1 MHSESYLLETGG
13 DKLYSAALLSTGK
26 VITMASPDRYDVA
39 IIGAGA
45 AGLMCAITAGQRG
58 RKVVVLD
65 QGKRPG
71 RKILL
76 SGGGRCNFTNMY
88 TSAENYL
95 SENTHFAKSALAR
108 YTQWDF
114 QALVDKYNIPWH
126 EKTLG
131 QLFCDNSS
139 QDILNLLLDECQESG
154 VEIRSRS
161 TITGVEQTP
170 EESFAVM
177 TDGGWVE
184 AESVV
189 LATGGLSFPTMGV
202 SDLGYQIARQFG
214 HDVTGTR
221 PALVPLTL
229 APELLSHYQ
238 PLSGVSAEVIA
249 SCNGQSFREN
259 LLFTHKGFSGPAI
272 LQISSYWQPGQK
284 ISINWLPDINTQEW
298 LEQQREER
306 QRVTLATL
314 LAEHVSR
321 RLAKVLT
328 EQILAEQADKP
339 IAQWRKG
346 VLERVAEQLAN
357 DQILPAGDEGYKKAE
372 VTLGGVCTRQLS
384 SKTMESRLQK
394 GLYFIGEVV
403 DVTGHLGG
411 FNFQWAWASGYSA
424 GMYA

>member
-1 MHSESYLLETGG
+1 MTH
-13 DKLYSAALLSTGK
+13 
-26 VITMASPDRYDVA
+26 PDHYDVA

-58 RKVVVLD
+58 RRVVVLD

-114 QALVDKYNIPWH
+114 QALVDQYDIPWH

-139 QDILNLLLDECQESG
+139 QDILDLLLDECQKNQ
-154 VEIRSRS
+154 VEIRSLCQVND
-161 TITGVEQTP
+161 VELAADDGFVI
-170 EESFAVM
+170 E
-177 TDGGWVE
+177 TDRGYL
-184 AESVV
+184 AAKSVV
-189 LATGGLSFPTMGV
+189 LASGGLSFPTMGI
-202 SDLGYQIARQFG
+202 SDLGYRVAERFG
-214 HDVTGTR
+214 HTIVKPR

-229 APELLSHYQ
+229 APDMLSKYQ
-238 PLSGVSAEVIA
+238 SLSGISAEVVV
-249 SCNGQSFREN
+249 SCNDQSFREN
-259 LLFTHKGFSGPAI
+259 LLFTHKGLSGPAI
-272 LQISSYWQPGQK
+272 LQISSYWHQGQT
-284 ISINWLPDINTQEW
+284 ININWLPNIDISEW
-298 LEQQREER
+298 LQQQRNER
-306 QRVTLATL
+306 PRTGLVTLL
-314 LAEHVSR
+314 SEHLPR
-321 RLAKVLT
+321 RLAKVL
-328 EQILAEQADKP
+328 AEHVMPENTDQP

-346 VLERVAEQLAN
+346 VLEQVALKLEADEL
-357 DQILPAGDEGYKKAE
+357 LPAGDEGYKKAE

-384 SKTMESRLQK
+384 SKTMESQLQK

-424 GMYA
+424 GVFV